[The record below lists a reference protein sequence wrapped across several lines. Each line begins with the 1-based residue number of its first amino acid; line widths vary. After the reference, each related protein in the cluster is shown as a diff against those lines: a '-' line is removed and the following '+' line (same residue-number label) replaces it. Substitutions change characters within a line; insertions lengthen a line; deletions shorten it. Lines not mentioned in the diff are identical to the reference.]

1 MLELYHWEPVADSAK
16 LLILLEEKRLEYKS
30 HYVDVLKFEQY
41 TEAHLQRSAMARV
54 PVLVAEGENLDLAK
68 ITMDYLVEAYTPR
81 MAPEDPRGWYEVQA
95 WANVLDAGLRTN
107 INLLGW
113 NTVMWPTMG
122 KAARAEFNEQYANRP
137 VKERQAGWAAVM
149 SDAEANEDQ
158 LENARARIAETVE
171 KMETALQDTG
181 WLVGDVYSV
190 ADMNAYALTYTLPRL
205 TPRIVNEAK
214 TPGMIEWLYRI
225 DERPAVKRVLARRRD
240 ARTGDMYAPPA

>member
-16 LLILLEEKRLEYKS
+16 LLILLEEKGLEYKS
-30 HYVDVLKFEQY
+30 CYIDVLKFEQY
-41 TEAHLQRSAMARV
+41 TDEYLQRSAMARV
-54 PVLVAEGENLDLAK
+54 PVLVAEGENLDLAR
-68 ITMDYLVEAYTPR
+68 ITMDYLVEAYSPR

-107 INLLGW
+107 VSLLGW

-122 KAARAEFNEQYANRP
+122 KAERAEFNEKYANRP
-137 VKERQAGWAAVM
+137 VKDRPAGWAEVW
-149 SDAEANEDQ
+149 SDAEASEDQ

-171 KMETALQDTG
+171 KLEAALQDTG
-181 WLVGDVYSV
+181 WLVGNAYSV
-190 ADMNAYALTYTLPRL
+190 ADMNAYALSYTLPRL

-225 DERPAVKRVLARRRD
+225 GERPAVKRVLARCRD
-240 ARTGDMYAPPA
+240 AKTGDVYAPPA